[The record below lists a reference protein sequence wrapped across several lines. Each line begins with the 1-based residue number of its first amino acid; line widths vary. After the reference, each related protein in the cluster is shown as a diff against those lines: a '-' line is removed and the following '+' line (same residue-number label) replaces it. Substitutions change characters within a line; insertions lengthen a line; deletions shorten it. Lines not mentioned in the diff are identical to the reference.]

1 MQDSAEGPLVQFG
14 RLVDHR
20 LRELY
25 AFEMQGHVSQ
35 ANITRTADGKWSK
48 AYFRFPV
55 QSVHIEIASTMP
67 PEFIGEIDY
76 DRVLY
81 VQTADNR
88 EEVVQQVGNPL
99 PDMKPVR
106 SIEKYAYRNGNWV
119 FIEE

>member
-1 MQDSAEGPLVQFG
+1 MGNGGEGPLVQFG

-25 AFEMQGHVSQ
+25 AFEMQGQVSQ
-35 ANITRTADGKWSK
+35 ANITQTADGKWSK

-67 PEFIGEIDY
+67 PEFVGEIAY

-81 VQTADNR
+81 VQSADSE
-88 EEVVQQVGNPL
+88 EEVVRQTGTPA
-99 PDMKPVR
+99 PDTEPVR
-106 SIEKYAYRNGNWV
+106 TTEKYSFTNGEWV
-119 FIEE
+119 FVEE